1 MCISAERQRILCR
14 FQYISE
20 EQDMI
25 KICAV
30 AMATGILTFALFF
43 AASMKTVSA
52 PEISGESEMGIEQE
66 F

>member
-1 MCISAERQRILCR
+1 
-14 FQYISE
+14 
-20 EQDMI
+20 MI